1 LRPLEEA
8 FVVDEPVQQLTG
20 GVVQDPNGEKIGTV
34 TDVIFDDIEMRPRWA
49 VVTYGMFNQH
59 HRVVPT
65 SEVYRSDAGT
75 VVAALDKATVHHAPS
90 IGAHGVLT
98 PELEREARRYY
109 GLAA

>member
-1 LRPLEEA
+1 M
-8 FVVDEPVQQLTG
+8 DEPVQQLTG

-34 TDVIFDDIEMRPRWA
+34 TDVIFDDFEMQPRWA
-49 VVTYGMFNQH
+49 VVTYGMFKQH

-65 SEVYRSDAGT
+65 SEVYRADSGM
-75 VVAALDKATVHHAPS
+75 VVAAVDRATVHHAPS
-90 IGAHGVLT
+90 ISAHGVLT